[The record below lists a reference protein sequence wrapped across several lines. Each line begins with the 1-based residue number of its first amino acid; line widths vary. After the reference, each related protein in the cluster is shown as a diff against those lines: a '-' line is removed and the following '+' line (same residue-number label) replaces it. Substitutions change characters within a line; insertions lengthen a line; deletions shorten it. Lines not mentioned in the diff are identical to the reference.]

1 MRDWDDDDKGF
12 SRKHGGSSDVHPA
25 LLHDGR
31 HSLLVLTLVLLIQLC
46 GLAVRG
52 AVGVGLVQQRL
63 ETENQNISVL
73 KTLPIHSEIIVQ
85 L

>member
-31 HSLLVLTLVLLIQLC
+31 HPLLVLTLVLLIQLC

-63 ETENQNISVL
+63 DGSEYRRDIVRGAPAIL
-73 KTLPIHSEIIVQ
+73 KDV
-85 L
+85 